1 MEIRRASEL
10 DADAILQIYNA
21 EVLTST
27 ATLDLVPRSKAE
39 HQAWM
44 AAHAGVYPVLVATE
58 GLAVL
63 GFSSLSPYR
72 PRPGYSTA
80 VEDSI
85 YVAAEARRQ
94 GVGRAL
100 LTAAVEAAR
109 SHGFH
114 SVIGRISAE
123 QEGSVRLHE
132 ACGFTFVGVEREVAR
147 KFGRFIDVAI
157 VQLLL

>member
-1 MEIRRASEL
+1 MEIRRAGEL
-10 DADAILQIYNA
+10 DADAILEIYNG

-27 ATLDLVPRSKAE
+27 ATLDLVPRTKEE
-39 HQAWM
+39 HRAWM
-44 AAHAGVYPVLVATE
+44 ASHSGVYPVLVATE

-72 PRPGYSTA
+72 PRPGYATA
-80 VEDSI
+80 VEDSV
-85 YVAAEARRQ
+85 YVAAGSRGR

-100 LTAAVEAAR
+100 LSGVVEAAR

-114 SVIGRISAE
+114 SIVARISCE
-123 QEGSVRLHE
+123 QEPSIKLHE
-132 ACGFTFVGVEREVAR
+132 SCGFTFVGVEREIAR

-157 VQLLL
+157 VQLML

>member
-1 MEIRRASEL
+1 MELRRATERDS
-10 DADAILQIYNA
+10 AAILAIYNT

-27 ATLDLVPRSKAE
+27 ATLDLVPRTEAG

-44 AAHAGVYPVLVATE
+44 DAHSGVYPVLVAAE
-58 GLAVL
+58 GLSVL

-72 PRPGYSTA
+72 PRPGYSTS
-80 VEDSI
+80 VEDSV
-85 YVAAEARRQ
+85 YVAAEARRA

-100 LTAAVEAAR
+100 LEGVVAAAR
-109 SHGFH
+109 QHGFH

-123 QEGSVRLHE
+123 QEASIKLHQ
-132 ACGFTFVGVEREVAR
+132 ACGFSYVGVEKEVAR